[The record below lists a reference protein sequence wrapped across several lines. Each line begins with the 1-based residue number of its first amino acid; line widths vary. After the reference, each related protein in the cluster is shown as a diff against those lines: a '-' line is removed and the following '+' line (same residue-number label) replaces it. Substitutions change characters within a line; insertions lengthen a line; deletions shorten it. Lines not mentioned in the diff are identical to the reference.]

1 MKRFILIVI
10 AVIFI
15 TVFIPLTIVMIMD
28 KSIDNSKPFNA
39 PETAEQV
46 KVYIPSS
53 DTVAEMD
60 KSAYLAGVVAAEMPA
75 EFECEALKAQA
86 VAARTYLISHI
97 RSGKDEAHKG
107 ADICTDSTHCQAFVS
122 EEDFKA
128 NRSAELWDKVSAA
141 VKDTHGEIV
150 TYKGQPIS
158 AVFFSTSPGL
168 TENAENVWGKEVP
181 YLKSVKSKGDEL
193 APHYTSEEIIST
205 DDFKR
210 IAEENIENVNWE
222 EKLFSDISRT
232 KSGAIKTIKIGGAE
246 IKGTQLRTFYKLRS
260 TNAEISVSDN
270 SVKFAVKGYGH
281 NVGMSQYGANYMAA
295 HGKSYKD
302 ILKHYYT
309 GVKIENSK

>member
-46 KVYIPSS
+46 KVYIHSS
-53 DTVAEMD
+53 DIVAEMD
-60 KSAYLAGVVAAEMPA
+60 KSAYLTGVVAAEMPA

-128 NRSAELWDKVSAA
+128 NRSAKLWDKVADA
-141 VKDTHGEIV
+141 VRDTQGEIV

-158 AVFFSTSPGL
+158 AVFFSTSSGL

-193 APHYTSEEIIST
+193 APHYTSEETIST

-210 IAEENIENVNWE
+210 IAEENIENVNCN